1 MRHADFH
8 VSKAENRRRVSPEQ
22 EEENEKDKSTDQW
35 SRKQTG
41 KARRD
46 QRLLWGWWASSLS

>member
-8 VSKAENRRRVSPEQ
+8 VNKAENRRRVNPEQ

-35 SRKQTG
+35 SRKQT
-41 KARRD
+41 R
-46 QRLLWGWWASSLS
+46 